1 MDFFGNIFGKQA
13 PTISAVELQEKI
25 KTGKR
30 PFVLDVRQPEEYRE
44 GHISG
49 AKLIPLGDLKQ
60 SLKDLPKQRE
70 IICVCASGNR
80 SSSAA
85 RTLMAEGLKVFNMQG
100 GMTAWQRENLP
111 IKKGMAA

>member
-1 MDFFGNIFGKQA
+1 MDLFSKIFGKPA
-13 PTISAVELQEKI
+13 PSISAAELQNKI
-25 KTGKR
+25 KNGKR

-49 AKLIPLGDLKQ
+49 AKLIPLGELKQ
-60 SLKDLPKQRE
+60 NLKDLPKQRE
-70 IICVCASGNR
+70 IICVCASGSR

-85 RTLMAEGLKVFNMQG
+85 KTLLAEGLLVFNMSG
-100 GMTAWQRENLP
+100 GMAAWQRENLP

>member
-1 MDFFGNIFGKQA
+1 MGLFDRFFGKPVPSLSTA
-13 PTISAVELQEKI
+13 ELQEKL
-25 KTGKR
+25 KGSKR
-30 PFVLDVRQPEEYRE
+30 PFILDVRQPEEFRE

-49 AKLIPLGDLKQ
+49 AKLIPLGALKQ

-85 RTLMAEGLKVFNMQG
+85 RILIAEGLQAFNMKG
-100 GMTAWQRENLP
+100 GMTGWQKEKLP